1 VYIILVYTNS
11 FSFERGTQMPFN
23 PNPTGY
29 FPNINTTGVLGG
41 VTGVFIPY
49 SDLES
54 YDYAVATGVS
64 SGDIRQLVYSVNE
77 AVADVYLGLSTG
89 DRPTQMTYSRS
100 ASVPSDALIRK
111 TYTIV
116 MNLNLPDTSVASE

>member
-1 VYIILVYTNS
+1 
-11 FSFERGTQMPFN
+11 MPFN

>member
-1 VYIILVYTNS
+1 MA
-11 FSFERGTQMPFN
+11 FD

-41 VTGVFIPY
+41 ATGVFIPY
-49 SDLES
+49 EDLES
-54 YDYAVATGVS
+54 YDYAVATGS
-64 SGDIRQLVYSVNE
+64 LSGDIRQLVYSVNE
-77 AVADVYLGLSTG
+77 AVADIYLGLSTG
-89 DRPTQMTYSRS
+89 DRPAQMTYSRS
-100 ASVPSDALIRK
+100 ASVPNDSIIRK

>member
-1 VYIILVYTNS
+1 
-11 FSFERGTQMPFN
+11 MAFN

-41 VTGVFIPY
+41 ATGVFIPY
-49 SDLES
+49 GDLES
-54 YDYAVATGVS
+54 YDYAVATGS
-64 SGDIRQLVYSVNE
+64 LSGDIRQLVYSINE
-77 AVADVYLGLSTG
+77 RVADVYLGDFVTYSGLSTA

-100 ASVPSDALIRK
+100 ASVPNDSLIRK

-116 MNLNLPDTSVASE
+116 MNLNLPDTSVAAE